1 LSTATDTA
9 APSGNASTAVRRGG
23 IDIGGLLLSVL
34 TVIAAVIWF
43 FPVFWALST
52 SFKTDDEA
60 VRKGAIQLLPTN
72 PTIDGY
78 LYVLRNSD
86 LPIWYL
92 NSTIT
97 SVLITVLVVGM
108 AACAGYAISQLRFPG
123 RTFLWWVI
131 LASFMIPGSALLVNH
146 FIIIAGVK
154 LLNTHAGIILPLLI
168 APVTVIIYKQFFDGI
183 PREFREAA
191 VMDGATE
198 LQVFFRLYLPMNWGV
213 TTALAIVTFIGAWN
227 QFLWPFLAVQNEKM
241 MTVTVGITAVQDT
254 FGVAYARLMT
264 GAVLAGL
271 PVAVAYLLFQRR
283 VTQAITLS
291 AGIKG

>member
-1 LSTATDTA
+1 MRTA
-9 APSGNASTAVRRGG
+9 ATSNMAGAKRGF
-23 IDIGGLLLSVL
+23 DLGGTLLTLL
-34 TVIAAVIWF
+34 TIVAAVIWF
-43 FPVFWALST
+43 FPLFWGIST
-52 SFKTDDEA
+52 SLKTDDEA
-60 VRKGAIQLLPTN
+60 VRAGINLLPES
-72 PTIDGY
+72 PTLNGY
-78 LYVLRNSD
+78 LYVIQNSN

-97 SVLITVLVVGM
+97 SVAITVIAVFM

-123 RTFLWWVI
+123 RTLLWYII
-131 LASFMIPGSALLVNH
+131 LASFMVPGSALIVNH

-154 LLNTHAGIILPLLI
+154 LLNTHLGIILPMLLH
-168 APVTVIIYKQFFDGI
+168 PVTVIVYKQFFDNL

-191 VMDGATE
+191 VMDGANE
-198 LQVFFRLYLPMNWGV
+198 FQLLFRVFLPMNWGV
-213 TTALAIVTFIGAWN
+213 TTALAIITFIGAWN
-227 QFLWPFLAVQNEKM
+227 SFLWPFLAAQNERM

-254 FGVAYARLMT
+254 FGVAYARVLA

-271 PVAVAYLLFQRR
+271 PVALAYVIFQKR